1 MREGVVLRFLRPEDA
16 AALAGLEGEVFADAW
31 SAERF
36 VSLLGREQFLAAG
49 AFGGGPEARRDALL
63 YAYVSAYSVAGELE
77 IVNVAV
83 RTALR
88 GQGLGTRLLLFFL
101 REAAGRGVGRAV
113 FEVRQGNAAAH
124 ALYARCGFTAIGR
137 RKKYYSDTGE
147 DALVLEWR
155 PEACRSGGSAGS
167 AGK

>member
-1 MREGVVLRFLRPEDA
+1 MREDVVLRFLRPEDA

-36 VSLLGREQFLAAG
+36 VSLLAAG
-49 AFGGGPEARRDALL
+49 VFGGGPETRRDALL
-63 YAYVSAYSVAGELE
+63 HAYVSAYSVAGELE

-113 FEVRQGNAAAH
+113 LEVRRGNVAAH

-137 RKKYYSDTGE
+137 RKKYYADTGE

-155 PEACRSGGSAGS
+155 PEAFRPGGPAGS